1 MDDVE
6 ADSAPSNGYVQ
17 EIEESNKNDT
27 ASALK
32 ATCRSLENVT
42 SSYSQHKSRISL
54 LTSIAFYFQNE
65 RNVLGSTETIC
76 GSPEEKA
83 SETVEKIITDTVVS
97 SNILSNFSRNVPS
110 NYPNNYPS
118 NVSSNIPSNDHSNIP
133 NIIPINDPSSYL
145 SNDPS
150 NDLSNDPSN
159 DPSNFSN
166 NVSSNYHNDSPSNDP
181 DNDPCNFSS
190 NDPSYAPSND
200 PSYAPSNVSS
210 NAENCE
216 NRTADAREE
225 DNQGN
230 VYAHETH
237 IEVDNE
243 STDALVHDCSG
254 DCDKLSLSQTQ
265 HTDAQFGRHR
275 RGSFT
280 LEDLPADLRNEL
292 LLKIFILCSV
302 LTVTIT
308 VDEISPRRLEESKP
322 SLPLHGNGWIFDK
335 PGEVMFT
342 RGSAVPQGVF
352 YVATS
357 SNLISDNTEA
367 RRCEIEFSPSC
378 KSYFKSTIFRAESVE
393 HVTKSGAVQTYLK
406 CVTTDLDLVY
416 KINEIQR
423 EIIKLAND
431 LPLTMKQRMSRMAF
445 VIGYAHGGHMT
456 LSNSEAVI
464 IKRKLVHEFV
474 ERKHKVWYKNLATC
488 SSDLACHTVQILLHS
503 AVTCQGYQGAPIIS
517 FQKMPNAVEQYQF
530 TTWTHEGLLKP
541 SEFGCSSS
549 KACCDEVTPI
559 LQDTLAIQQASN
571 LMYVK
576 QTLPVAGPLI
586 IGQTQHQ
593 VMQSAQQQEI
603 QQAQQQEIQPVQQ
616 QEIQPVQ
623 QQEIQPVQQQEIQ
636 PVQQQEIQPVQQQE
650 IQPVQQ
656 QEIQPVQQQEIQPV
670 QQQEIQ
676 PVQQQEIQP
685 VQQQEIQPVQQ
696 QEIQPVQQQ
705 EIQPVQQLEIQP
717 VQQQEIQPVQQQE
730 IQPVQQQEIQPV
742 QQLEIQPV
750 QQQEIQPVQQ
760 QEIQPVQ
767 QQEIQPVQ
775 QQEIQPVQQQ
785 EIQPVQ
791 QQEIQPVQL
800 QTQHISPRNNGFRT
814 VEPIRF
820 NNPSPPSYPAYLSY
834 TKRMESFMV
843 WPAGNIH
850 APEDLA
856 YNGFFYAGYSDCVR
870 CHQCGLGLKS
880 WRQGD
885 NILDEHKKFRPTCQ
899 FLIKLLNA
907 SVNER
912 SLNMH
917 QAEQQN
923 LTISANTESNAVAR
937 SSFLCPN
944 EYPSVNATTRD
955 KCQVT
960 TLNYTPISTGYEITV
975 MNVSASTTIPV
986 IKKQDDE
993 SNKPGETK
1001 DHKEQLGTLQHINNS
1016 ETRPEGS
1023 QSTESKLL
1031 KKENTNLKELMNCKV
1046 CRQRP
1051 SKSLFL
1057 PCGDLYACEECANQ
1071 LSHCPNCR
1079 SRILGT
1085 VTTFFA

>member
-17 EIEESNKNDT
+17 EIEESNKSDT

-32 ATCRSLENVT
+32 ATRRSFENVT

-54 LTSIAFYFQNE
+54 LTSTAFYFQNE

-76 GSPEEKA
+76 ESPEEKA

-110 NYPNNYPS
+110 NYPNNYLNNDPS
-118 NVSSNIPSNDHSNIP
+118 HVSSNIPSNNHSNVP
-133 NIIPINDPSSYL
+133 SIIPINDPSSYHSNDPSNDL

-190 NDPSYAPSND
+190 NDPSYAPSNVSSNDPSYAPSNVSSNDPSYAPSNVSSND

-308 VDEISPRRLEESKP
+308 VDEISPRRLEERKP

-357 SNLISDNTEA
+357 SNLIPDNTEA

-431 LPLTMKQRMSRMAF
+431 LPLTMKQRLSRMAF

-517 FQKMPNAVEQYQF
+517 FQKMTNAVEQYQF
-530 TTWTHEGLLKP
+530 STWTHEGLLKP

-571 LMYVK
+571 LMCVK

-586 IGQTQHQ
+586 VGQTQHQ
-593 VMQSAQQQEI
+593 VMQSVQQQKIQQAQQQEI
-603 QQAQQQEIQPVQQ
+603 QPAQQQEIQPEQQQEIQLVQQWEIQPAQMQEIQPAQQQEIQPVQQQEIQPVQQQEIQPAQQQEIQPVQQ

-636 PVQQQEIQPVQQQE
+636 PAQQQEIQTVQQQEIQPA
-650 IQPVQQ
+650 
-656 QEIQPVQQQEIQPV
+656 
-670 QQQEIQ
+670 
-676 PVQQQEIQP
+676 
-685 VQQQEIQPVQQ
+685 
-696 QEIQPVQQQ
+696 
-705 EIQPVQQLEIQP
+705 
-717 VQQQEIQPVQQQE
+717 
-730 IQPVQQQEIQPV
+730 
-742 QQLEIQPV
+742 
-750 QQQEIQPVQQ
+750 
-760 QEIQPVQ
+760 
-767 QQEIQPVQ
+767 
-775 QQEIQPVQQQ
+775 
-785 EIQPVQ
+785 Q

-800 QTQHISPRNNGFRT
+800 QIQHISPRNNGFRT

-899 FLIKLLNA
+899 FLVKLLNA

-923 LTISANTESNAVAR
+923 LTISANTESNAEAR
-937 SSFLCPN
+937 SRFLYPN

-960 TLNYTPISTGYEITV
+960 TLNYTPISTGYEMTV

-1023 QSTESKLL
+1023 QSIESKLL